1 MYHCYLLLP
10 SSSAQ
15 PSPNHSFRL
24 RHHSICRLVLSDDTS
39 GEAGGE
45 MANTGVEIA
54 DTLDET
60 LPVQTALIIRIF
72 AEIKQMTMKRK
83 FLYIILTIFLSA
95 SCAQK
100 QPAVYMLRPHEELP
114 KEIAADKSFTKI
126 FLAGTIDMGNSRD
139 WQMEIYETF
148 SGIDGR
154 YILYNPRQENWDAT
168 RPGEMDYQVRWELD
182 HLEDADMVIMYILGT
197 SKSPISLLEMG
208 LHAKSDKMHV
218 ICEKDFYR
226 YDNVRITCEY
236 YGVPLY
242 DDLDSFLENL
252 TISVKTTQA
261 FRR

>member
-1 MYHCYLLLP
+1 
-10 SSSAQ
+10 
-15 PSPNHSFRL
+15 
-24 RHHSICRLVLSDDTS
+24 
-39 GEAGGE
+39 
-45 MANTGVEIA
+45 
-54 DTLDET
+54 
-60 LPVQTALIIRIF
+60 
-72 AEIKQMTMKRK
+72 MKRK

-182 HLEDADMVIMYILGT
+182 HLENADMVIMYILGT

-252 TISVKTTQA
+252 TIPVKTTQA